1 MWVNDDKTFT
11 FGWTVKLVLQ
21 IIFIFCV
28 GNMYSPLSYFVLRKK
43 TLQQEEVQR
52 SQEVQMIQGMMK
64 MTVMKI
70 AMKTVMMM
78 MMMRVGKKEKMKNL
92 CP

>member
-11 FGWTVKLVLQ
+11 FGWTDKLVLQ
-21 IIFIFCV
+21 IVYFFCV
-28 GNMYSPLSYFVLRKK
+28 GIHMSLSYFVLRKK

-64 MTVMKI
+64 MTVMKT